1 MLLIMQKKYKKHNN
15 YSTIMKKL
23 FYLIFAAVLAAG
35 FASCGQSEEEKALT
49 RAVYSEYKDRQMR
62 SDTIKDKSKSGDTIK
77 YEVEFDIQEM
87 YPSRRNYYEGSSD
100 IFRIGNGSF
109 NVKSLHYRE
118 NRRLNR

>member
-1 MLLIMQKKYKKHNN
+1 
-15 YSTIMKKL
+15 MKKL
-23 FYLIFAAVLAAG
+23 LYLTFAAVLAAG

-62 SDTIKDKSKSGDTIK
+62 SDTSVPFNILNLSIKDKSKSGDTIK

-87 YPSRRNYYEGSSD
+87 YPSRRNYYKGSSD
-100 IFRIGNGSF
+100 IFRIGNGRF
-109 NVKSLHYRE
+109 NVKGLYYSE